1 MSRTR
6 QRTPAP
12 PPWRLLVLL
21 VLGGLLAMHGL
32 APGGGL
38 GPVQRATAPHMS
50 FALSAPGDCGADH
63 GHGGGHDARHG
74 HDGGGH
80 VHHADATCASAAVPG
95 GPELA
100 LPASPDAIAP
110 APGVLAPTR
119 ALSAPDGARAP
130 PSLAELQ
137 LLRI

>member
-1 MSRTR
+1 M
-6 QRTPAP
+6 
-12 PPWRLLVLL
+12 LL

-38 GPVQRATAPHMS
+38 GSVQRASAPHM
-50 FALSAPGDCGADH
+50 AVVLSAPCDCGAE
-63 GHGGGHDARHG
+63 HDHG
-74 HDGGGH
+74 HDGSGH
-80 VHHADATCASAAVPG
+80 AHHADATCASGAVPG

-100 LPASPDAIAP
+100 LPASPDVIAP
-110 APGVLAPTR
+110 VTG
-119 ALSAPDGARAP
+119 ALSPARPASAPDGARAP

>member
-6 QRTPAP
+6 QRTPGP

-21 VLGGLLAMHGL
+21 VLGGLLGMHGL
-32 APGGGL
+32 APGGGP
-38 GPVQRATAPHMS
+38 GTMHRASAPRM
-50 FALSAPGDCGADH
+50 AVMISAPGDCGADH
-63 GHGGGHDARHG
+63 GH
-74 HDGGGH
+74 DGSGH
-80 VHHADATCASAAVPG
+80 VHHADATCASGAVPG

-100 LPASPDAIAP
+100 LPASPDAVTPVPGALAP
-110 APGVLAPTR
+110 AR
-119 ALSAPDGARAP
+119 AVTAPDGARAP

>member
-1 MSRTR
+1 MSGTR

-38 GPVQRATAPHMS
+38 GTVRRASAPH
-50 FALSAPGDCGADH
+50 AAVVLSAPGDCGADH
-63 GHGGGHDARHG
+63 DHDHDHG
-74 HDGGGH
+74 HDGSGH
-80 VHHADATCASAAVPG
+80 AHHADATCASGAVPG

-100 LPASPDAIAP
+100 LPASPDVIAP
-110 APGVLAPTR
+110 VTG
-119 ALSAPDGARAP
+119 ALSPARTASAPDGARAP